1 MSELLRLVSPQKATS
16 IFRYSRLALMK
27 AIQGSNSLQ
36 VKAWNSRNADGQ
48 RLFRRAFEHAARLFV
63 IRETGKY
70 GWW

>member
-36 VKAWNSRNADGQ
+36 VKA
-48 RLFRRAFEHAARLFV
+48 
-63 IRETGKY
+63 
-70 GWW
+70 